1 MYLCLYCVPLSHGI
15 TRAQEESQVREKKK
29 WMLALMLELSSFS
42 RYNKRP
48 GYAWVVFSPLVKT
61 IFFINLKLSELSTG
75 CNLSVVI

>member
-1 MYLCLYCVPLSHGI
+1 
-15 TRAQEESQVREKKK
+15 
-29 WMLALMLELSSFS
+29 MLALMLALSSFS

-61 IFFINLKLSELSTG
+61 IFFINLKLSEFSTG

>member
-15 TRAQEESQVREKKK
+15 TRAQEESQVREKKS
-29 WMLALMLELSSFS
+29 MLALMLALSSFS

-61 IFFINLKLSELSTG
+61 IFFINLKLSEFSTG